1 MIRLVKKEDLDD
13 LAVIYKDLYDNADIG
28 EDWSIE
34 KAKKLLEYWYNKQG
48 DLFYV
53 AEEDGKPVGGCVS
66 GIKSWFDGN
75 RLVDGEI
82 FVSKDYQEKHIG
94 RNLMLEHLK
103 QAKIKYNANVME
115 FHTYGDETEFPQ
127 NWYSR
132 IGFKKDDE
140 LIIMNG
146 NIEEI
151 LGYLGYV
158 VDGKIESTPEVLNY
172 SYNDLIKLYNSLKK
186 GDKAYDF
193 DMIPSYAYVDTKE
206 EREYIEGRIT
216 AMKNGADFN
225 LIIVGTKEKLD
236 SLKNNELFKYT
247 INNICGNGKL
257 YILDLDELRAKC
269 PMEYFQ
275 LADGLYYAERNDGSK
290 ELFRDLWENKK
301 NLGLLIKDTEVI
313 NYVERCV
320 YNIVEKIDNKELT
333 LVSLE

>member
-115 FHTYGDETEFPQ
+115 FHTYGDETEFPAPLV
-127 NWYSR
+127 R
-132 IGFKKDDE
+132 F
-140 LIIMNG
+140 LG
-146 NIEEI
+146 N
-151 LGYLGYV
+151 
-158 VDGKIESTPEVLNY
+158 PE
-172 SYNDLIKLYNSLKK
+172 
-186 GDKAYDF
+186 
-193 DMIPSYAYVDTKE
+193 
-206 EREYIEGRIT
+206 
-216 AMKNGADFN
+216 GA
-225 LIIVGTKEKLD
+225 
-236 SLKNNELFKYT
+236 
-247 INNICGNGKL
+247 
-257 YILDLDELRAKC
+257 
-269 PMEYFQ
+269 Q
-275 LADGLYYAERNDGSK
+275 ADAAFMGVHFPAV
-290 ELFRDLWENKK
+290 F
-301 NLGLLIKDTEVI
+301 
-313 NYVERCV
+313 
-320 YNIVEKIDNKELT
+320 
-333 LVSLE
+333 